1 MFIRLADV
9 RRLLKTAYKGVGL
22 RIGRDTEGIFLTGRK
37 WYMYIF
43 SDNLPKEVLGEII
56 SLIGVLPVNGEQ
68 WLCDKHGQQTEIYK
82 VSGRED
88 VYQCAMKAQADG
100 HPVMASNM
108 ILLDEYEKEY
118 RIYSA
123 SGELYLVPAEYTV
136 MCNTGNCDSDEEMQG
151 CFVDKEGWI
160 YWVSS
165 YMAFGISPYEIEDLD
180 SWLEE
185 IREAEI
191 V

>member
-22 RIGRDTEGIFLTGRK
+22 RIGKDKEGIFLTGRK

-68 WLCDKHGQQTEIYK
+68 WLCNKYGQQTELYH
-82 VSGRED
+82 VTGRED
-88 VYQCAMKAQADG
+88 VYQCAMQAQTDG
-100 HPVMASNM
+100 RPVAASNM
-108 ILLDEYEKEY
+108 ILLDDYEKEY
-118 RIYSA
+118 RVYSA
-123 SGELYLVPAEYTV
+123 TGDLYLVPAEYTA
-136 MCNTGNCDSDEEMQG
+136 MCDTGNCDSDENMYG
-151 CFVDKEGWI
+151 CYVDKAGWI

-165 YMAFGISPYEIEDLD
+165 YMAFGISPYEIEDLG

-185 IREAEI
+185 IKEAEI